1 MEIISFDEIW
11 NRIVSNEGQ
20 IFKTKTG
27 IEFTYRVVN
36 NGILTS
42 RTNHILSKS
51 DIKKA
56 YDKMPIKGPGE
67 INNLVRG
74 PAYIWAILND
84 NRILKK

>member
-1 MEIISFDEIW
+1 
-11 NRIVSNEGQ
+11 
-20 IFKTKTG
+20 
-27 IEFTYRVVN
+27 VVN

>member
-1 MEIISFDEIW
+1 M
-11 NRIVSNEGQ
+11 
-20 IFKTKTG
+20 
-27 IEFTYRVVN
+27 VN